1 MEERYIASLD
11 LGTSKFALTVARIN
25 GDDVQILFYRE
36 SPSAGVRDSAVWN
49 PKNASVPVKGLV
61 KQAEDE
67 LGIKI
72 LQVVVG
78 MPRWFVRQ
86 ESQPG
91 KIERSDPD
99 SCISQEEIDYLKS
112 QARESFPLKDTDE
125 ESIYDAVAQSFSTDG
140 EFNFPEEEIV
150 GSVSPTLE
158 GNFKIFIGKRR
169 SMTNIDKLLQEAG
182 LARARTYFI
191 PELISEAVLS
201 GEEKENGVALVEMG
215 AGVTSVTIYQ
225 NMILRHYGAIPF
237 GSKSITTDIKH
248 ECGFTEA
255 LSDNIKLAFGACL
268 PDKLQSMSEKI
279 IQINDNENG
288 TYKQLSVKYL
298 SEIINARQREI
309 FEAILYIIEQS
320 GYSDRLRNGI
330 VITGG
335 GSELT
340 NCANLLKEMSGYNVR
355 TGFPNKRKFSC
366 GDYSDT
372 LGLSAT
378 ASLGMIL
385 RAKNDTHLNCID
397 KPVEPK
403 VHQEEKEELPEDTVF
418 NPKAEVTPKEAITK
432 TERKPSKTPRR
443 SVIWTKLEETFE
455 GIVGDLYDTNE

>member
-36 SPSAGVRDSAVWN
+36 VPSAGVRDSAVWN
-49 PKNASVPVKGLV
+49 PQNASEPVKNLV

-91 KIERSDPD
+91 MIKRSDPE
-99 SCISQEEIDYLKS
+99 SCIEQDEVDYLKS
-112 QARESFPLKDTDE
+112 QAREAFPLANPE
-125 ESIYDAVAQSFSTDG
+125 EDIYEAVAQSFSTDDD
-140 EFNFPEEEIV
+140 FNFPEEDIV
-150 GSVSPTLE
+150 GSVSASLE

-169 SMTNIDKLLQEAG
+169 GMANIDMLLHKAG

-191 PELISEAVLS
+191 PELIPDAVLS
-201 GEEKENGVALVEMG
+201 SEEKENGVALVEMG

-225 NMILRHYGAIPF
+225 NMILRHYGSIPF
-237 GSKSITTDIKH
+237 GAKSITTDIKH

-255 LSDNIKLAFGACL
+255 LSENIKLAFGACL
-268 PDKLQSMSEKI
+268 PEKLQSMSEKI

-298 SEIINARQREI
+298 SEIINARQKEI
-309 FEAILYIIEQS
+309 FEAVLFIIEQS
-320 GYSDRLRNGI
+320 GYSDKLRNGI

-335 GSELT
+335 GAELT

-355 TGFPNKRKFSC
+355 TGFPNKKKFNC
-366 GDYSDT
+366 GDFNDV
-372 LGLSAT
+372 LGLST
-378 ASLGMIL
+378 SASLGMIL
-385 RAKNDTHLNCID
+385 RAKEDTHLNCIERPAEPAKEEEEEAAAD
-397 KPVEPK
+397 YDGTVFGEAPEMTDEEKKQVEKPKKPAKTPKKPV
-403 VHQEEKEELPEDTVF
+403 
-418 NPKAEVTPKEAITK
+418 
-432 TERKPSKTPRR
+432 
-443 SVIWTKLEETFE
+443 IWAKLE
-455 GIVGDLYDTNE
+455 GVLGNLYDSNE